1 MLLHQTEVKI
11 VEKSLM
17 LTARQVIEKY
27 KGMIHKYAVNI
38 NGGGIQRGFLPLRG
52 TFCLVLSP

>member
-1 MLLHQTEVKI
+1 MLFHQTEVKI

-27 KGMIHKYAVNI
+27 EGEIHKYNALQISAVF
-38 NGGGIQRGFLPLRG
+38 NGDSYTLWG
-52 TFCLVLSP
+52 TL